1 MIVNKSSPY
10 TNFNPANYIWEPKFY
25 DIFANG
31 DGQYLYPCE
40 DGKPCTSIRLSNIRD
55 GLEDWELF
63 IKLKQSNGANDVDDG
78 IQLIEEMVRG
88 ARDWENI
95 GKRKLEMIR
104 LEIAKKILQQD

>member
-1 MIVNKSSPY
+1 MNQSSPY
-10 TNFNPANYIWEPKFY
+10 TDFDPANYIWEPKFY

-63 IKLKQSNGANDVDDG
+63 AKLRQSNVVENVDGG
-78 IQLIEEMVRG
+78 IQLIEEMVRS
-88 ARDWENI
+88 ARDWEDI
-95 GKRKLEMIR
+95 GKRKLEIIR
-104 LEIAKKILQQD
+104 LEIAKMILQNN